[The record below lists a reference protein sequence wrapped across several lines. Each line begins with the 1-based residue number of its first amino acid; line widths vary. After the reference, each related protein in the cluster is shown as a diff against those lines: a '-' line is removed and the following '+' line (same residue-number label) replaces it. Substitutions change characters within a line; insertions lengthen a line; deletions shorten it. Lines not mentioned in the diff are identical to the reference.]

1 MFWGFPHA
9 LLLLAGAV
17 PLILLLHSLKPK
29 GIKLDTSTL
38 FLWERVLNEQP
49 LATRLGWLL
58 RKNLLLII
66 QIVAATMLIAALAD
80 PALLHFGVSSGDTVL
95 VIDLS
100 ASMKAKGSS
109 GTRFDAARREFLSL
123 IDHLASQQKMMVIG
137 AGAQPRL
144 LQPFTSDKRRLRDV
158 ARNLTA
164 TDAPG
169 RVKEAILFAHA
180 FLKRDT
186 PDRVVV
192 ISDGAFE
199 GAEEYNRSASH
210 LRFIK
215 IDGGKDNIGIVGFE
229 LRRHPERR
237 SQVEVMVHVKN
248 FTAKTVR
255 VPLTLTIGEKTV
267 VKQFVDLEPDGR
279 QILIYPLE
287 SSPEGTLLARLD
299 ADDDFATDNRAYLA
313 LSDGPPV
320 RLLYVG
326 PGNPFLA
333 NLLRFFPHVQVSA
346 AHEWDQNA
354 ASPQHD
360 VVIFDRVPVPALAQG
375 NFILINTLAP
385 NLPLRLDGAVK
396 RPQILSQVSK
406 HPVTE
411 GLSLGDLHVQASSRL
426 ALTGEGTILARSQ
439 EGPLIVAMEKGKL
452 RALVIGFDLMASDL

>member
-1 MFWGFPHA
+1 MFWAFPHA

-58 RKNLLLII
+58 RKNLLLIL

-80 PALLHFGVSSGDTVL
+80 PALRHFGALSGDTV
-95 VIDLS
+95 VVMDLS

-109 GTRFDAARREFLSL
+109 GSRFEAARREFLSL
-123 IDHLASQQKMMVIG
+123 IDGMASHQKIMVIG

-144 LQPFTSDKRRLRDV
+144 LQPFTADKRRLRQM
-158 ARNLTA
+158 ARDITV

-215 IDGGKDNIGIVGFE
+215 IDGGNNNIGIVGFE

-248 FTAKTVR
+248 FTAKAVR

-267 VKQFVDLEPDGR
+267 VEESVDIEPDDR
-279 QILIYPLE
+279 RILIYPLE
-287 SSPEGTLLARLD
+287 SSPAGALIARLEI
-299 ADDDFATDNRAYLA
+299 DDDFA
-313 LSDGPPV
+313 
-320 RLLYVG
+320 
-326 PGNPFLA
+326 
-333 NLLRFFPHVQVSA
+333 
-346 AHEWDQNA
+346 
-354 ASPQHD
+354 
-360 VVIFDRVPVPALAQG
+360 
-375 NFILINTLAP
+375 
-385 NLPLRLDGAVK
+385 
-396 RPQILSQVSK
+396 
-406 HPVTE
+406 
-411 GLSLGDLHVQASSRL
+411 
-426 ALTGEGTILARSQ
+426 
-439 EGPLIVAMEKGKL
+439 
-452 RALVIGFDLMASDL
+452 